1 MRELGPADS
10 SARGDTTMTLL
21 FDSRSRGS
29 CANGFKHRLY
39 RALLTFV
46 RCQNDGAGTVLRQGA
61 ARAAEQYI
69 RNCLLPSRAD
79 HGERRPRPAGDG
91 AHYVGWEAE
100 LHDPLD
106 GNGLFDHD
114 RCKARFSADCGLL
127 SGRAPLFF
135 AWQWSQVRDR
145 PSRRSRLE
153 HAVVDGVITVQR
165 EHRSRRTATAAPKGP
180 RRSAY
185 AHALNRE
192 AHSMFPG

>member
-69 RNCLLPSRAD
+69 
-79 HGERRPRPAGDG
+79 
-91 AHYVGWEAE
+91 
-100 LHDPLD
+100 
-106 GNGLFDHD
+106 
-114 RCKARFSADCGLL
+114 
-127 SGRAPLFF
+127 
-135 AWQWSQVRDR
+135 
-145 PSRRSRLE
+145 
-153 HAVVDGVITVQR
+153 
-165 EHRSRRTATAAPKGP
+165 ATAYYPPEPTTANAGP
-180 RRSAY
+180 ARLATERSTCRRYEIVRHA
-185 AHALNRE
+185 AH
-192 AHSMFPG
+192 G